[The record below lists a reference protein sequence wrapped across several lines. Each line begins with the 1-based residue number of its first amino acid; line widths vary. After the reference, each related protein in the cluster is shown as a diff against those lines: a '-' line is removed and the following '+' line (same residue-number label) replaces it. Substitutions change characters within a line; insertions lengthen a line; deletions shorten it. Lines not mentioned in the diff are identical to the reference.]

1 MEGRYSKITSNER
14 VRIEEMINEGCPLTE
29 IARLLGKDATSI
41 SREVKRNRVQL
52 AMVSTSK
59 FMRNPCAKRESC
71 KKTGLCKL
79 KWCKRRC
86 ARCEYVFCH
95 DRCDGFV
102 KWHCGRLSRWPHVC
116 NRCKWYST
124 CPDQR
129 FSYNARRADK
139 IALGRA
145 SLSRKGLAIG
155 ATEAKRIEGL
165 ITPLLLKGQSPYHI
179 WNNHRHELGI
189 SLATF
194 YTYINAGLFGAKR
207 MHLVRA
213 LNFRPRKKSHAM
225 RDRRDFK
232 GRTFVDYLIGM
243 EAGHEGI

>member
-1 MEGRYSKITSNER
+1 MEGKYSKIASNER
-14 VRIEEMINEGCPLTE
+14 VKIEEMINEGCSLTE

-41 SREVKRNRVQL
+41 SREVKRNRVKL
-52 AMVSTSK
+52 AKVSTSK
-59 FMRNPCAKRESC
+59 FMRNPCVKRESC
-71 KKTGLCKL
+71 KKTGLCKS

-86 ARCEYVFCH
+86 AKCEYVFCH
-95 DRCDGFV
+95 KRCDEFV
-102 KWHCGRLSRWPHVC
+102 VWHCVRLFRWPYVC

-139 IALGRA
+139 IAQGRA
-145 SLSRKGLAIG
+145 SLSRRGLAID
-155 ATEAKRIEGL
+155 ATKVERIDEL

-179 WNNHRHELGI
+179 WNNHRYELDI

-207 MHLVRA
+207 MHLSRA
-213 LNFRPRKKSHAM
+213 VNFRPRKKRCEI

-232 GRTFVDYLIGM
+232 GRTFADYLIGM
-243 EAGHEGI
+243 GACHEDL